1 MSWVFL
7 SVFFKTLEIMP
18 KTKLIKTLPHLHPL
32 FFNKEALTISADY
45 YSFTAKSYLSS
56 VRALHSKE
64 IKFNEILKYLEQ
76 YNFEKVQKNL
86 EKLQY
91 SLRGDV
97 LTAWFAGYD
106 TPIRMEFFGND
117 LEKIY
122 SVDEIYS
129 KKLKDIN
136 VIVLAQIESKDDIN
150 TIHITT
156 PEQVDLENV
165 EKLIFTNSLQNI
177 EESQYEIIQTD
188 FQFPQL
194 FYSRLDLFSKE
205 IERLQNQ
212 GYKIFIKT
220 ENEESLSRDLQIYL
234 DLPKEIPL
242 LKNIKN
248 IELQA
253 GFTSEKEKLA
263 VFTDR
268 ELFGTIF
275 LTRPERLKK
284 STTNI
289 QRLLQQFEG
298 NIEMGDYVVHEDY
311 GIGIY
316 SGLTQ
321 EMIDGQMYEYLLLK
335 YDKEDELYVPINQI
349 EKITKYIGNEGVE
362 PRLTRL
368 GGVSWENVKNK
379 IKASTRLLARELI
392 EHFAKREISKAK
404 PITGNDSK
412 DYMKFLDEFKHVE
425 TDDQI
430 RAINEIVADMEKPV
444 PMDRLLVG
452 DVGFGK
458 TEVFMRAAFKAVEHG
473 GQVAVLAPTTVL
485 TSQHD
490 EVFKE
495 RFKSFPIRIESI
507 SRFNTSSENK
517 KIIEAANEGK
527 VDILIG
533 THRLLSSDV
542 KFKNL
547 QLVIVDE
554 EQRFGVKQKEKIKQ
568 LNYEA
573 HVLAVSA
580 TPIPR
585 TLSMAL
591 STIQEISIITTP
603 PKGRKSISTEI
614 VKDDWNRIAKSIQFE
629 VERGGQVFFLHN
641 KIQNMGFIEDKL
653 GQLVPGLRIVSAHGQ
668 MNADKLDK
676 IMDDFYHNKFD
687 VLISTTIIENGL
699 DLPNVNTIVVNNAHR
714 FGLSQLYQLRGRV
727 GRSDRQSYCYLLYQ
741 GQDLKALEQ
750 EDTQSTKRKRNK
762 KYLERLNSLVEN
774 QDLGSGFRIASKDLE
789 IRGAGNLLGEQQS
802 GHIAAIGYALY
813 VELLA
818 QEVEKIRD
826 AVNAS
831 YKPLL

>member
-1 MSWVFL
+1 MS
-7 SVFFKTLEIMP
+7 KP
-18 KTKLIKTLPHLHPL
+18 KLIKTLPHLHPL
-32 FFNKEALTISADY
+32 FFNKEALTISSEY
-45 YSFTAKSYLSS
+45 YSFTARDFLANMQVLSFKE
-56 VRALHSKE
+56 VRFKD
-64 IKFNEILKYLEQ
+64 ILRYLEA
-76 YNFEKVQKNL
+76 NDFERVPKNL
-86 EKLQY
+86 EIKQY

-97 LTAWFAGYD
+97 ITAWFVGYES
-106 TPIRMEFFGND
+106 PIRMEFFGED
-117 LEKIY
+117 LEKMY
-122 SVDEIYS
+122 LVDEIYS
-129 KKLKDIN
+129 KKLKDIKYL
-136 VIVLAQIESKDDIN
+136 VIGGINGKDDLNSIK
-150 TIHITT
+150 ISLPEITNEHFDT
-156 PEQVDLENV
+156 KYLEV
-165 EKLIFTNSLQNI
+165 EKLIFTNSIQNA
-177 EESQYEIIQTD
+177 EGNGYEIIKTD
-188 FQFPQL
+188 YQFPQL
-194 FYSRLDLFSKE
+194 FYSRLDLFEKE
-205 IERLQNQ
+205 VERLENQ
-212 GYKIFIKT
+212 GYHIYIKT
-220 ENEESLSRDLQIYL
+220 ENENSLGYELQKYL
-234 DLPKEIPL
+234 DLPKDNRIL
-242 LKNIKN
+242 QNIKN
-248 IELQA
+248 IEVQA
-253 GFTSEKEKLA
+253 GFISEQEKLA

-321 EMIDGQMYEYLLLK
+321 EMIDDQMYEYLLLK

-362 PRLTRL
+362 PRVTRL
-368 GGVSWENVKNK
+368 GGVSWENVKRK
-379 IKASTRLLARELI
+379 IKASTRLLAKELI
-392 EHFAKREISKAK
+392 EHFAKREVSKAK
-404 PITGNDSK
+404 AIPNKDSK
-412 DYMKFLDEFKHVE
+412 DYLKFIEEFKHVE

-430 RAINEIVADMEKPV
+430 RAVNEIVADMEKPV

-458 TEVFMRAAFKAVEHG
+458 TEVFMRAAFKAVEDG
-473 GQVAVLAPTTVL
+473 GQVAVLSPTTVL

-495 RFKSFPIRIESI
+495 RFKNFPIRIESI
-507 SRFNTSSENK
+507 SRFNTPLENK

-603 PKGRKSISTEI
+603 PKGRKSIHTEI
-614 VKDDWNRIAKSIQFE
+614 VKDDWNHIAKAIQFE
-629 VERGGQVFFLHN
+629 INRGGQVFFLHN
-641 KIQNMGFIEDKL
+641 KIQNMGFIEEKL

-668 MNADKLDK
+668 MNSDKLDG
-676 IMDDFYHNKFD
+676 IMDDFYHKKYD
-687 VLISTTIIENGL
+687 LLISTTIIENGL
-699 DLPNVNTIVVNNAHR
+699 DLPNVNTIIVNNAHR

-727 GRSDRQSYCYLLYQ
+727 GRSDRQSFCYLLYQ

-750 EDTQSTKRKRNK
+750 EDEKSNKRKRNK

-774 QDLGSGFRIASKDLE
+774 QDLGAGFRIASKDLE

-818 QEVEKIRD
+818 QEVEKIREV
-826 AVNAS
+826 VNSS